1 MPKYRV
7 PVTWVVEAAVMV
19 IAKSEEEADWFAQ
32 RRLRASSEAA
42 MDTDLVHFEN
52 PEGQRHTLTTYPE
65 YIEEVG

>member
-7 PVTWVVEAAVMV
+7 PVTWVVEAEVVV
-19 IAKSEEEADWFAQ
+19 IAESEEEAD
-32 RRLRASSEAA
+32 EAA

>member
-1 MPKYRV
+1 MS
-7 PVTWVVEAAVMV
+7 WVVEAAVMV
-19 IAKSEEEADWFAQ
+19 IAESEEEAD
-32 RRLRASSEAA
+32 EAA